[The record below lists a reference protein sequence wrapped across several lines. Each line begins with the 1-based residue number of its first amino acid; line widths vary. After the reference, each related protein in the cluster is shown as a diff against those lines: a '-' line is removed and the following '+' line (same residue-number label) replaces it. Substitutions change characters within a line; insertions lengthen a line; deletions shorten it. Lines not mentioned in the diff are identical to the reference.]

1 MTRNRFAFLSLLLVL
16 GSALAFWVPGLR
28 ATGGAFPVPLDD
40 VFIHFNYARSVAEGH
55 PFEWISGQGYSS
67 GESSP
72 LYPFLLAAGY
82 LVGFRGSLLAVFAAI
97 VAVVSLVSFFASLR
111 RLLGPG
117 PALVTGALLLS
128 VGIVAFTLFSGM
140 EVAAFLA
147 ALGYFV
153 VAAHEAA
160 HAEAW
165 RRKTATMRA
174 GLLGMLLVMLRPEAV
189 FVVGPMATY
198 VARHARSHSGV
209 AAFLRVAAPAA
220 LFTIALAATHRAMT
234 GDAQAAGAI
243 LKLLSEQPYLRP
255 FDKTREFVLNLLA
268 AKWAFF
274 DRETSSLRELRW
286 LPVAL
291 TLVPLWFRRTR
302 ALAGTLIVSALLW
315 TLVVSTNN
323 AARFQNFRYYVPAVA
338 LLTMA
343 IGLGL
348 GEAVRRRRNSV
359 VRAAGVLAALA
370 CAASALGRYPHQ
382 VEFFAGASGN
392 IHDQQVRMGE
402 YLRAHTGSRDV
413 VLIGDAGAIPYVSER
428 HALDALGLGAYG
440 HLPFTRAATYGEG
453 AVLELIERLPESARP
468 TYLAVFP
475 EWFPT
480 ITQNFGR
487 ETFRIT
493 LGRNVI
499 SGGPAK
505 VLYRAEWE
513 GLGER
518 LPPAS
523 VLAGRAVVD
532 EVDVGDVVSERAHGY
547 RSPAPEGGWMD
558 VAILEED
565 GRRLFDAGR
574 IIPRATLETI
584 AVHARASALVV
595 RTDRP
600 RRESDGGPL
609 ESPAAEAP
617 IVVRC
622 GGNET
627 TLQRAATPGSA
638 WVYLLGAIACPEDA
652 RITLRAQADAYRDF
666 HIWFLGP

>member
-1 MTRNRFAFLSLLLVL
+1 MTRTRFTLLSLLLVL
-16 GSALAFWVPGLR
+16 GSALSFWVPGLR
-28 ATGGAFPVPLDD
+28 ATGGPFPVPLDD
-40 VFIHFNYARSVAEGH
+40 VFIHFNYARSIAEGH

-72 LYPFLLAAGY
+72 LYPFLLAVGY
-82 LVGFRGSLLAVFAAI
+82 LVGFRGTSLAAFAGV
-97 VAVVSLVSFFASLR
+97 VAVAGLVSFFASLR
-111 RLLGPG
+111 RLLGAG
-117 PALVTGALLLS
+117 AALLTGALLLA

-153 VAAHEAA
+153 VAARDAA
-160 HAEAW
+160 HAEAF
-165 RRKTATMRA
+165 RRRAATMRA
-174 GLLGMLLVMLRPEAV
+174 GLLGMVLVMLRPEAV

-198 VARHARSHSGV
+198 VARHAGSQSGV
-209 AAFLRVAAPAA
+209 MAFLRVAAPAA
-220 LFTIALAATHRAMT
+220 IFTVALALAHRTMT

-274 DRETSSLRELRW
+274 DRETSALRELRW

-291 TLVPLWFRRTR
+291 TLVPLAFRRTR
-302 ALAGTLIVSALLW
+302 ALGGTLIVSALLW
-315 TLVVSTNN
+315 TLLVSTNN
-323 AARFQNFRYYVPAVA
+323 AARFQNFRYYVPAMA

-343 IGLGL
+343 IGLGVSEL
-348 GEAVRRRRNSV
+348 LQRRRSLV
-359 VRAAGVLAALA
+359 VRALALAAVLG
-370 CAASALGRYPHQ
+370 CGASALGRYPHQ
-382 VEFFAGASGN
+382 VAFFAGASGN

-402 YLRAHTGSRDV
+402 HLRAHTHRGDV

-440 HLPFTRAATYGEG
+440 HLPFTRAATFGEG
-453 AVLELIERLPESARP
+453 AVLELIERLPASERP

-480 ITQNFGR
+480 ITKNFGR

-493 LGRNVI
+493 LAHNVI

-505 VLYRAEWE
+505 VLYRADWE

-518 LPPAS
+518 LPPGA
-523 VLAGRAVVD
+523 VLDARRVVD
-532 EVDVGDVVSERAHGY
+532 DIDVGDVVSERAHRY

-574 IIPRATLETI
+574 TIPSATVESI
-584 AVHARASALVV
+584 ARHARATAFVL
-595 RTDRP
+595 RTDRV
-600 RRESDGGPL
+600 
-609 ESPAAEAP
+609 EAP
-617 IVVRC
+617 VIVSC
-622 GGNET
+622 DGSEA
-627 TLQRAATPGSA
+627 TLREVPTPGSA
-638 WVYLLGAIACPEDA
+638 WKYLDAALACPDDA
-652 RITLRAQADAYRDF
+652 PITLRVRGGAFRDF
-666 HIWFLGP
+666 HLWLLGPSP

>member
-1 MTRNRFAFLSLLLVL
+1 MTRTRFAFLSLLLVL
-16 GSALAFWVPGLR
+16 GSALSFWVPGLR
-28 ATGGAFPVPLDD
+28 ATGGPFPVPLDD
-40 VFIHFNYARSVAEGH
+40 VFIHFNYARSIAEGH

-72 LYPFLLAAGY
+72 LYPFLLAIGY
-82 LVGFRGSLLAVFAAI
+82 LVGFRGASLAVFAAI
-97 VAVVSLVSFFASLR
+97 VAVAGLVSFFFSLR
-111 RLLGPG
+111 RLLGAA

-153 VAAHEAA
+153 VAARDAA
-160 HAEAW
+160 RAEAW
-165 RRKTATMRA
+165 RRDRATWRA
-174 GLLGMLLVMLRPEAV
+174 GLLGMVLVMLRPEAV
-189 FVVGPMATY
+189 FVVGPVATY
-198 VARHARSHSGV
+198 VARHARSRSGV

-220 LFTIALAATHRAMT
+220 LFTIALAITHRAMT

-274 DRETSSLRELRW
+274 DRETSALRELRW
-286 LPVAL
+286 LPVVL
-291 TLVPLWFRRTR
+291 TLVPLAFRRTR
-302 ALAGTLIVSALLW
+302 ALGGTLIASAILW
-315 TLVVSTNN
+315 TLLVSTNN
-323 AARFQNFRYYVPAVA
+323 AARFQNFRYYVPAMA

-348 GEAVRRRRNSV
+348 AELLKRRRSVV
-359 VRAAGVLAALA
+359 VRAAGLLAVLA
-370 CAASALGRYPHQ
+370 CGASAIGRYPHQ
-382 VEFFAGASGN
+382 TTFFAGASGN
-392 IHDQQVRMGE
+392 IRDQQVRMGE
-402 YLRAHTGSRDV
+402 YLRAHSGPDDV
-413 VLIGDAGAIPYVSER
+413 VLIGDAGAIPYVSQR

-440 HLPFTRAATYGEG
+440 HLPFTRAATFGEG
-453 AVLELIERLPESARP
+453 AVLELIERLPPRERP

-480 ITQNFGR
+480 ITKNFGR

-493 LGRNVI
+493 LGHNVI

-505 VLYRAEWE
+505 VLYRAEWD

-518 LPPAS
+518 RPPAN
-523 VLAGRAVVD
+523 VLGSREVVD
-532 EVDVGDVVSERAHGY
+532 DVDVGDVVSERAHRY

-574 IIPRATLETI
+574 IIPSATFETI
-584 AVHARASALVV
+584 AAHARTAAVVV
-595 RTDRP
+595 RTDRV
-600 RRESDGGPL
+600 
-609 ESPAAEAP
+609 EAP
-617 IVVRC
+617 VIASC
-622 GGNET
+622 DGSET
-627 TLQRAATPGSA
+627 TLRPVPAPNST
-638 WVYLLGAIACPEDA
+638 WIYLEGAMACPENA
-652 RITLRAQADAYRDF
+652 PITLRVGGGAYRDF
-666 HIWFLGP
+666 HVWLLGVTGS

>member
-1 MTRNRFAFLSLLLVL
+1 ML
-16 GSALAFWVPGLR
+16 GSALSFWVPGLR
-28 ATGGAFPVPLDD
+28 ATGGPFPVPLDD
-40 VFIHFNYARSVAEGH
+40 VFIHFNYARSIAEGH

-82 LVGFRGSLLAVFAAI
+82 LVGFRGTSLAVFAAI
-97 VAVVSLVSFFASLR
+97 VAVAGLMSFFGSLR
-111 RLLGPG
+111 RLLGAG
-117 PALVTGALLLS
+117 PALLTGALLLS

-147 ALGYFV
+147 ALGAFV
-153 VAAHEAA
+153 VASRDAA
-160 HAEAW
+160 DAEPW
-165 RRKTATMRA
+165 RRRRATMRA
-174 GLLGMLLVMLRPEAV
+174 GILGMVLVMLRPEAV

-198 VARHARSHSGV
+198 VARHAGSQSGV
-209 AAFLRVAAPAA
+209 MAFLRVASPAA
-220 LFTIALAATHRAMT
+220 LFTVVLALAHRTMT

-274 DRETSSLRELRW
+274 DRETSALRELRW

-291 TLVPLWFRRTR
+291 TLVPLAFRRTR
-302 ALAGTLIVSALLW
+302 ALGGTLIVSAILW
-315 TLVVSTNN
+315 TLLVSTNN
-323 AARFQNFRYYVPAVA
+323 AARFQNFRYYVPAMA

-343 IGLGL
+343 IGLGVAEL
-348 GEAVRRRRNSV
+348 LRRRRSV
-359 VRAAGVLAALA
+359 AVRALGLAAVLA
-370 CAASALGRYPHQ
+370 CGASALGRYPHQ
-382 VEFFAGASGN
+382 VAFFAGASGN
-392 IHDQQVRMGE
+392 IRDQQVRMGE
-402 YLRAHTGSRDV
+402 YLRAHTGRADV

-440 HLPFTRAATYGEG
+440 HLPFTRAATFGEG
-453 AVLELIERLPESARP
+453 AVLELIERLPAAERP

-480 ITQNFGR
+480 ITKNFGR

-493 LGRNVI
+493 LAHNVI

-505 VLYRAEWE
+505 VLYRADWE

-518 LPPAS
+518 RPPAS
-523 VLAGRAVVD
+523 VLGAWRVVD
-532 EVDVGDVVSERAHGY
+532 EVDVGDVVSERAHRY

-565 GRRLFDAGR
+565 GLRLFDAGR
-574 IIPRATLETI
+574 IIPSATLETI
-584 AVHARASALVV
+584 ALHARATAFAL
-595 RTDRP
+595 RTDRV
-600 RRESDGGPL
+600 
-609 ESPAAEAP
+609 EAP
-617 IVVRC
+617 VVVGCDGR
-622 GGNET
+622 EAT
-627 TLQRAATPGSA
+627 MQEVATPGSA
-638 WVYLLGAIACPEDA
+638 WKYLEAPLACPEDA
-652 RITLRAQADAYRDF
+652 LVTLRVRGGAYRDF
-666 HIWFLGP
+666 HLWVLGP